1 MSKDHIRGKV
11 KSIMSYEYIECEEV
25 NTSIRRIYL
34 NRPDKR
40 NALCNPLRKELFECL
55 YAFDEDPDVKVIIL
69 SGRGSCFCAGYDLTF
84 NNSEDLPYPSSKTDG
99 FWPRHVVEGAFKIW
113 DLSTPVIAE
122 VHGYCLAGGTEL
134 AASCDLVYVAEDAEI
149 GYPVVRS
156 MSPPDNQF
164 FPWLL
169 GMRNAMEM
177 MLTGESISGKE
188 AAEQGFAN
196 RAFSESL
203 ISEEVEKIAHKVS
216 QVPSDIQAINKRS
229 IHRQM
234 EIMGMRD
241 GIRAGTELQALAMHS
256 RSTKEHLKE
265 LSSGLKEAL
274 TKRDKKFG
282 DYRTKNKK

>member
-1 MSKDHIRGKV
+1 MK
-11 KSIMSYEYIECEEV
+11 YEFIECEELESSV
-25 NTSIRRIYL
+25 RRIYL
-34 NRPDKR
+34 NRPEKR
-40 NALCNPLRKELFECL
+40 NALCNPLRKELFDCL
-55 YAFDEDPDVKVIIL
+55 NNFDEDPEVKVIIIA
-69 SGRGSCFCAGYDLTF
+69 GRGSCFCAGYDLSYD
-84 NNSEDLPYPSSKTDG
+84 NSKDLPFHASKSDG

-134 AASCDLVYVAEDAEI
+134 AASCDLVYVTEDAEI

-169 GMRNAMEM
+169 GMRNAMEK
-177 MLTGESISGKE
+177 MLTGESISGVE
-188 AAEQGFAN
+188 AAEKGFAN
-196 RAFSESL
+196 RAFTSDL
-203 ISEEVEKIAHKVS
+203 ISQEVEKIAFKVA

-274 TKRDKKFG
+274 TKRDKDFG
-282 DYRTKNKK
+282 DYRTKDKK

>member
-1 MSKDHIRGKV
+1 MNYKFL
-11 KSIMSYEYIECEEV
+11 ECTEPEPQV
-25 NTSIRRIYL
+25 RRIYL
-34 NRPDKR
+34 NRPEKR
-40 NALCNPLRKELFECL
+40 NALCNPLRKELFDCL
-55 YAFDEDPDVKVIIL
+55 EVFDEDPEVKVIII
-69 SGRGSCFCAGYDLTF
+69 SGKGSCFCAGYDLSYD
-84 NNSEDLPYPSSKTDG
+84 NSEDLPFHSSKTDG

-134 AASCDLVYVAEDAEI
+134 AASCDLVYVTDNAEI

-177 MLTGESISGKE
+177 MLTGETISGEE
-188 AAEQGFAN
+188 AAINGFAN
-196 RAFSESL
+196 KSFSEDV
-203 ISEEVEKIAHKVS
+203 ISKEVEKIANKIAK
-216 QVPSDIQAINKRS
+216 VPSDIQAINKRS

-241 GIRAGTELQALAMHS
+241 GIRSGTELQALAMHS
-256 RSTKEHLKE
+256 RSTRDHLKE

-274 TKRDKKFG
+274 TKRDKDFG
-282 DYRTKNKK
+282 DYRTKDKD

>member
-1 MSKDHIRGKV
+1 M
-11 KSIMSYEYIECEEV
+11 EYKFISCSEPSSSV
-25 NTSIRRIYL
+25 RRIYL
-34 NRPDKR
+34 NRPEKR
-40 NALCNPLRKELFECL
+40 NALCNPLRKELFQCL
-55 YAFDEDPDVKVIIL
+55 QDFDEDPEIRAIII
-69 SGRGSCFCAGYDLTF
+69 SGKGTCFCAGYDLSYD
-84 NNSEDLPYPSSKTDG
+84 NSEDLPYHSSKTDG

-134 AASCDLVYVAEDAEI
+134 AASCDLVYVTNDAEI

-164 FPWLL
+164 FPWLI

-188 AAEQGFAN
+188 AAENGFAN
-196 RAFSESL
+196 KSFDSSI
-203 ISEEVEKIAHKVS
+203 ISEEVEKIANKVAR
-216 QVPSDIQAINKRS
+216 VPADIQAINKRS

-265 LSSGLKEAL
+265 ISSGLKKAL
-274 TKRDKKFG
+274 TKRDKEFG
-282 DYRTKNKK
+282 DYRTKKKD

>member
-1 MSKDHIRGKV
+1 
-11 KSIMSYEYIECEEV
+11 
-25 NTSIRRIYL
+25 
-34 NRPDKR
+34 
-40 NALCNPLRKELFECL
+40 LCNPLRKELFDCL
-55 YAFDEDPDVKVIIL
+55 NNFDEDPEVKVIIIA
-69 SGRGSCFCAGYDLTF
+69 GRGSCFCAGYDLSYD
-84 NNSEDLPYPSSKTDG
+84 NSKDLPFHASKSDG

-134 AASCDLVYVAEDAEI
+134 AASCDLVYVTEDAEI

-177 MLTGESISGKE
+177 MLTGESISGVE
-188 AAEQGFAN
+188 AAEKGFAN
-196 RAFSESL
+196 RAFTSDL
-203 ISEEVEKIAHKVS
+203 ISHEVEKIAFKVA

-274 TKRDKKFG
+274 TKRDKDFG
-282 DYRTKNKK
+282 DYRTKDKK

>member
-1 MSKDHIRGKV
+1 
-11 KSIMSYEYIECEEV
+11 
-25 NTSIRRIYL
+25 
-34 NRPDKR
+34 
-40 NALCNPLRKELFECL
+40 LCNPLRKELFDCL
-55 YAFDEDPDVKVIIL
+55 NDFDEDPEVKVIIIA
-69 SGRGSCFCAGYDLTF
+69 GRGSCFCAGYDLSYD
-84 NNSEDLPYPSSKTDG
+84 NSKDLPFHASKSDG

-134 AASCDLVYVAEDAEI
+134 AASCDLVYVTEDAEI

-177 MLTGESISGKE
+177 MLTGESISGVE
-188 AAEQGFAN
+188 AAEKGFAN
-196 RAFSESL
+196 RAFTSDL
-203 ISEEVEKIAHKVS
+203 ISHEVEKIAFKVA

-274 TKRDKKFG
+274 TKRDKDFG
-282 DYRTKNKK
+282 DYRTKDKK

>member
-1 MSKDHIRGKV
+1 MNYKFL
-11 KSIMSYEYIECEEV
+11 ECTEPEPQV
-25 NTSIRRIYL
+25 RRIYL
-34 NRPDKR
+34 NRPEKR
-40 NALCNPLRKELFECL
+40 NALCNPLRKELFYCL
-55 YAFDEDPDVKVIIL
+55 EAFDEDPEVKVIII
-69 SGRGSCFCAGYDLTF
+69 SGKGSCFCAGYDLSYD
-84 NNSEDLPYPSSKTDG
+84 NSEDLPFYSSKTDG

-134 AASCDLVYVAEDAEI
+134 AASCDLVYVTDNAEI

-177 MLTGESISGKE
+177 MLTGETISGEE
-188 AAEQGFAN
+188 AAINGFAN
-196 RAFSESL
+196 KSFSEDV
-203 ISEEVEKIAHKVS
+203 ISKEVEKIANKIAK
-216 QVPSDIQAINKRS
+216 VPSDIQAINKRS

-256 RSTKEHLKE
+256 RSTRDHLKE

-274 TKRDKKFG
+274 TKRDKDFG
-282 DYRTKNKK
+282 DYRTKDKD

>member
-1 MSKDHIRGKV
+1 M
-11 KSIMSYEYIECEEV
+11 
-25 NTSIRRIYL
+25 
-34 NRPDKR
+34 
-40 NALCNPLRKELFECL
+40 CNPLRKELFDCL
-55 YAFDEDPDVKVIIL
+55 NDFDEDPEVKAIIIA
-69 SGRGSCFCAGYDLTF
+69 GRGSCFCAGYDLSYD
-84 NNSEDLPYPSSKTDG
+84 NSKDLPFHASKSDG

-134 AASCDLVYVAEDAEI
+134 AASCDLVYVTEDAEI

-177 MLTGESISGKE
+177 MLTGESISGVE
-188 AAEQGFAN
+188 AAEKGFAN
-196 RAFSESL
+196 RAFTSDL
-203 ISEEVEKIAHKVS
+203 ISHEVEKIAFKVA

-274 TKRDKKFG
+274 TKRDKDFG
-282 DYRTKNKK
+282 DYRTKDKK

>member
-1 MSKDHIRGKV
+1 MNYKFL
-11 KSIMSYEYIECEEV
+11 ECTEPEPQV
-25 NTSIRRIYL
+25 RRIYL
-34 NRPDKR
+34 NRPEKR
-40 NALCNPLRKELFECL
+40 NALCNPLRKELFDCL
-55 YAFDEDPDVKVIIL
+55 EVFDEDPEVKVIII
-69 SGRGSCFCAGYDLTF
+69 SGKGSCFCAGYDLSYD
-84 NNSEDLPYPSSKTDG
+84 NSEDLPFYSSKTDG

-134 AASCDLVYVAEDAEI
+134 AASCDLVYVTDNAEI

-177 MLTGESISGKE
+177 MLTGETISGEE
-188 AAEQGFAN
+188 AAINGFAN
-196 RAFSESL
+196 KSFSEDV
-203 ISEEVEKIAHKVS
+203 ISKEVEKIANKIAK
-216 QVPSDIQAINKRS
+216 VPSDIQAINKRS

-256 RSTKEHLKE
+256 RSTRDHLKE

-274 TKRDKKFG
+274 TKRDKDFG
-282 DYRTKNKK
+282 DYRTKDKD

>member
-1 MSKDHIRGKV
+1 MLKNQFQSKVENQMK
-11 KSIMSYEYIECEEV
+11 YEFIECEELGSSV
-25 NTSIRRIYL
+25 RRIYL
-34 NRPDKR
+34 NRPEKR
-40 NALCNPLRKELFECL
+40 NALCNPLRKELFDCL
-55 YAFDEDPDVKVIIL
+55 NDFDEDPEVKAIIIA
-69 SGRGSCFCAGYDLTF
+69 GRGSCFCAGYDLSYD
-84 NNSEDLPYPSSKTDG
+84 NSKDLPFHASKSDG

-134 AASCDLVYVAEDAEI
+134 AASCDLVYVTEDAEI

-177 MLTGESISGKE
+177 MLTGESISGVE
-188 AAEQGFAN
+188 AAEKGFAN
-196 RAFSESL
+196 RAFTSDL
-203 ISEEVEKIAHKVS
+203 ISHEVEKIAFKVA

-274 TKRDKKFG
+274 TKRDKDFG
-282 DYRTKNKK
+282 DYRTKDKK

>member
-1 MSKDHIRGKV
+1 MK
-11 KSIMSYEYIECEEV
+11 YEFIECEELESSV
-25 NTSIRRIYL
+25 RRIYL

-40 NALCNPLRKELFECL
+40 NALCNPLRKELFDCL
-55 YAFDEDPDVKVIIL
+55 NNCDEDPEVKVIIIA
-69 SGRGSCFCAGYDLTF
+69 GRGSCFCAGYDLSYD
-84 NNSEDLPYPSSKTDG
+84 NSKDLPFHASKSDG

-134 AASCDLVYVAEDAEI
+134 AASCDLVYVTEDAEI

-177 MLTGESISGKE
+177 MLTGESISGVE
-188 AAEQGFAN
+188 AAEKGFAN
-196 RAFSESL
+196 RAFTSDL
-203 ISEEVEKIAHKVS
+203 ISQEVEKIAFKVA

-274 TKRDKKFG
+274 TKRDKDFG
-282 DYRTKNKK
+282 DYRTKDKK

>member
-1 MSKDHIRGKV
+1 
-11 KSIMSYEYIECEEV
+11 MSYKFIECTEPEASV
-25 NTSIRRIYL
+25 RRIIL

-40 NALCNPLRKELFECL
+40 NALCNPLRKELFDCL
-55 YAFDEDPDVKVIIL
+55 EKFDADPNVKAIII
-69 SGRGSCFCAGYDLTF
+69 SGNGSCFCAGYDLSYD
-84 NNSEDLPYPSSKTDG
+84 NSEDLPYHSSKIDG

-113 DLSTPVIAE
+113 DLSTPVIAQ

-134 AASCDLVYVAEDAEI
+134 AASCDLVYVTDDAEI

-177 MLTGESISGKE
+177 MLTGESMTGKE
-188 AAEQGFAN
+188 AAANGFAN
-196 RAFSESL
+196 KSFSSQT
-203 ISEEVEKIAHKVS
+203 ICEEVEKIASKIAKV
-216 QVPSDIQAINKRS
+216 PADIQAINKRAV
-229 IHRQM
+229 HRQM

-256 RSTKEHLKE
+256 RSTRDHLKE

-274 TKRDKKFG
+274 TKRDKEFG
-282 DYRTKNKK
+282 DYRTKDKG

>member
-1 MSKDHIRGKV
+1 MK
-11 KSIMSYEYIECEEV
+11 YEFIECEKLESSV
-25 NTSIRRIYL
+25 RRIYL
-34 NRPDKR
+34 NRPEKR
-40 NALCNPLRKELFECL
+40 NALCNPLRKELFDCL
-55 YAFDEDPDVKVIIL
+55 NNFDEDPEVKVIIIA
-69 SGRGSCFCAGYDLTF
+69 GRGSCFCAGYDLSYD
-84 NNSEDLPYPSSKTDG
+84 NSKDLPFHASKSDG

-134 AASCDLVYVAEDAEI
+134 AASCDLVYVTEDAEI

-177 MLTGESISGKE
+177 MLTGESISGVE
-188 AAEQGFAN
+188 AAEKGFAN
-196 RAFSESL
+196 RAFTSDL
-203 ISEEVEKIAHKVS
+203 ISHEVEKIAFKVA

-274 TKRDKKFG
+274 TKRDKDFG
-282 DYRTKNKK
+282 DYRTKDKK